1 MFKKLDKIYFYLL
14 HIWCYGVILLEGDFM
29 AYFLKKTNNKKG
41 TYLQIYSSFYDPQR
55 GHTAHKAYKPIG
67 YVHELQAKGIED
79 PISFYKEEVNRLNQ
93 EAKAEKNAKKEKQ
106 ISDDSPEK
114 LIGYFPM
121 KNIND
126 KLSVKKYIDLMQT
139 ATDFRFNVFDMT
151 SALVYARLV
160 QPCSKSRTYVE
171 VIPKLFESYDFS
183 LNQLY
188 DGLEYIGCEYEKII
202 EIYNHQIQQMYKF
215 DTSHTYFDCTN
226 FYFEID
232 KEDDFRK
239 KGPSKENRK
248 EPIVGLGLL
257 LDANQI
263 PIGMKLFPGNQ
274 SEKPVIRKVID
285 DLKKRNSVSGRTIQI
300 ADKGLNCA
308 ENIFHTLK
316 NGDGYIFSKS
326 VKQLP
331 EIERTWVLLSNDY
344 RDIKDDNGN
353 VLYRIKECVDEFEY
367 KFKDSETGKIKKF
380 KITEKR
386 IVTFNPK
393 LAKKQIYEINK
404 EVEKAKLLKAS
415 QAKRSEYGDSAKY
428 VIFTTADK
436 KGNDTNGKVKVTMND
451 DLIKKSLELAGYN
464 MLVTSEISMADKEI
478 YTAYHNLWR
487 IEESFRIMKSQ
498 LDARPVYL
506 QKKDTITGHFLIC
519 YLAVLLTRLLQFK
532 VLKNNYC
539 SEDLFEFVRD
549 FRVAKISERKYIN
562 LSRGTV
568 FIKNFAS
575 LCNLPLMSYFLSDGE
590 IKKML
595 SHRF

>member
-1 MFKKLDKIYFYLL
+1 MVLYYKRVTF
-14 HIWCYGVILLEGDFM
+14 V
-29 AYFLKKTNNKKG
+29 AYFLKKTINKKG
-41 TYLQIYSSFYDPQR
+41 TYLQIYSSFYDPER
-55 GHTAHKAYKPIG
+55 GHTAHKAYKPVG
-67 YVHELQAKGIED
+67 YVHELQAKGIDD
-79 PISFYKEEVNRLNQ
+79 PIAFYKEEVIKLNQ
-93 EAKAEKNAKKEKQ
+93 ELKAAKDAKKARQ

-139 ATDFRFNVFDMT
+139 ATDFRFNVFDMI

-160 QPCSKSRTYVE
+160 QPCSKAKTFDE
-171 VIPKLFESYDFS
+171 VIPKLFDSYGFS

-202 EIYNHQIQQMYKF
+202 EIYNHQIQQLYKF

-232 KEDDFRK
+232 KEDDFRR

-274 SEKPVIRKVID
+274 SEKPVIRNIIQ

-308 ENIFHTLK
+308 ENIFHALK

-331 EIERTWVLLSNDY
+331 EVEKTWLLLPNDY
-344 RDIKDDNGN
+344 RDVKNASGEVI
-353 VLYRIKECVDEFEY
+353 YRIKECVDEFEY
-367 KFKDSETGKIKKF
+367 KFRDSDTGSEKKF

-386 IVTFNPK
+386 IVTYNPK

-404 EVEKAKLLKAS
+404 EVEKARLLKAS
-415 QAKRSEYGDSAKY
+415 QAKKSEYGDSAKY

-436 KGNDTNGKVKVTMND
+436 KGNETDGKIKVTMNEE
-451 DLIKKSLELAGYN
+451 LIQKSLELAGYN
-464 MLVTSEISMADKEI
+464 MLVTSEIAMSDKDV
-478 YTAYHNLWR
+478 YDAYHNLWR

-506 QKKDTITGHFLIC
+506 QKENTIIGHFLIC

-532 VLKNNYC
+532 ILKNNYC
-539 SEDLFEFVRD
+539 SEDLFEFVHD
-549 FRVAKISERKYIN
+549 FRVAKISDRKYIN
-562 LSRGTV
+562 LSRGTT
-568 FIKNFAS
+568 FIKEFS
-575 LCNLPLMSYFLSDGE
+575 TLCNLPLTSYFLSEGE

>member
-1 MFKKLDKIYFYLL
+1 MVLYCKR
-14 HIWCYGVILLEGDFM
+14 VTFM
-29 AYFLKKTNNKKG
+29 AFFLKKTINKKG
-41 TYLQIYSSFYDPQR
+41 TYLQIYSSFYDPER
-55 GHTAHKAYKPIG
+55 GHTAHKAYKPVG
-67 YVHELQAKGIED
+67 YVHELQAKGIDD
-79 PISFYKEEVNRLNQ
+79 PVAFYKEEVIKLNQ
-93 EAKAEKNAKKEKQ
+93 ELRAAKDAKKARQ

-139 ATDFRFNVFDMT
+139 ATDFRFNVFDMI

-160 QPCSKSRTYVE
+160 HPCSKSKTFDE
-171 VIPKLFESYDFS
+171 VIPKLFDPYDFS

-232 KEDDFRK
+232 KEDNFRK
-239 KGPSKENRK
+239 KGPSKENKK

-263 PIGMKLFPGNQ
+263 PVGMKLFPGNQ
-274 SEKPVIRKVID
+274 SEKPVIRNIIQ

-308 ENIFHTLK
+308 ENIFHALK

-326 VKQLP
+326 VKMLP
-331 EIERTWVLLSNDY
+331 EIEKTWVLLP
-344 RDIKDDNGN
+344 NGYKN
-353 VLYRIKECVDEFEY
+353 VKNANGDVVYRIKECVDNFEY
-367 KFKDSETGKIKKF
+367 QFNDSETGKVKKF

-386 IVTFNPK
+386 IVTYNPK
-393 LAKKQIYEINK
+393 LAKKQIYEIRK
-404 EVEKAKLLKAS
+404 EVEKARLLKAS
-415 QAKRSEYGDSAKY
+415 QAKKSEYGDCAKY
-428 VIFTTADK
+428 VIFTAADK
-436 KGNDTNGKVKVTMND
+436 KGNETDGKIKVTMNEE
-451 DLIKKSLELAGYN
+451 LIKKSLELAGYN
-464 MLVTSEISMADKEI
+464 MLVTSEVSMSSKDV
-478 YTAYHNLWR
+478 YNAYHNLWR

-506 QKKDTITGHFLIC
+506 QKEDTITGHFLIC

-532 VLKNNYC
+532 ILKNNYC
-539 SEDLFEFVRD
+539 SEDLFEFVHD
-549 FRVAKISERKYIN
+549 FRVAKISDRKYIN
-562 LSRGTV
+562 LSRGTA
-568 FIKNFAS
+568 FIKEFSA
-575 LCNLPLMSYFLSDGE
+575 LCNLPLTSYFLNEGE

>member
-1 MFKKLDKIYFYLL
+1 
-14 HIWCYGVILLEGDFM
+14 M
-29 AYFLKKTNNKKG
+29 AYFLKKSNYKKG
-41 TYLQIYSSFYDPQR
+41 TYLQIYESFYDPER
-55 GHTAHKAYKPIG
+55 KGGAHRSYKALG
-67 YVHELQAKGIED
+67 YVHELQAKGIDD
-79 PISFYKEEVNRLNQ
+79 PVAFYKEEVIRLNQ
-93 EAKAEKNAKKEKQ
+93 QLKASRDIKKARQ
-106 ISDDSPEK
+106 ISDESPEK

-139 ATDFRFNVFDMT
+139 ATDFRFNVFDLI

-160 QPCSKSRTYVE
+160 QPCSKVKTFDE
-171 VIPKLFESYDFS
+171 VIPKLFDSYDFS

-232 KEDDFRK
+232 REDDFRR

-263 PIGMKLFPGNQ
+263 PVGMKLFLGNQ
-274 SEKPVIRKVID
+274 SEKPVIRNIIQN
-285 DLKKRNSVSGRTIQI
+285 LKERNSVSGRTIQI

-308 ENIFHTLK
+308 ENIFHARK

-326 VKQLP
+326 VKMLP
-331 EIERTWVLLSNDY
+331 EIEKTWVLLPNDY
-344 RDIKDDNGN
+344 MDVKNASGEVIC
-353 VLYRIKECVDEFEY
+353 RIKECVDDFEY
-367 KFKDSETGKIKKF
+367 KFKDSETGNEKRF
-380 KITEKR
+380 KIREKR
-386 IVTFNPK
+386 IVTYNPR

-404 EVEKAKLLKAS
+404 EVEKARLLKAS
-415 QAKRSEYGDSAKY
+415 QAKKSEYGDCAKY
-428 VIFTTADK
+428 VTFTPADK
-436 KGNDTNGKVKVTMND
+436 KGNETEGRIKVSINEE
-451 DLIKKSLELAGYN
+451 LIKKSLELAGYN
-464 MLVTSEISMADKEI
+464 MLVTSEISMSGRAVYD
-478 YTAYHNLWR
+478 AYHNLWR

-498 LDARPVYL
+498 LDARPIYL
-506 QKKDTITGHFLIC
+506 QKEDTIAGHFLIC

-532 VLKNNYC
+532 ILKNNYC
-539 SEDLFEFVRD
+539 SEDLFEFVHD
-549 FRVAKISERKYIN
+549 FRAAQISERKYIN
-562 LSRGTV
+562 LSRGTA
-568 FIKNFAS
+568 FIKDFAAF
-575 LCNLPLMSYFLSDGE
+575 CNLPLTSYFLNEGD

>member
-1 MFKKLDKIYFYLL
+1 
-14 HIWCYGVILLEGDFM
+14 M

-106 ISDDSPEK
+106 TSDDSPEK

-239 KGPSKENRK
+239 KGSSKENRK

-274 SEKPVIRKVID
+274 SEKPVIRKVIN
-285 DLKKRNSVSGRTIQI
+285 DLKKRNSISGRTIQI

-308 ENIFHTLK
+308 ENIFHALK

-344 RDIKDDNGN
+344 RDIKDDNGD

-367 KFKDSETGKIKKF
+367 KFKDSETGKVKKF

-393 LAKKQIYEINK
+393 LAKNQIYEINK
-404 EVEKAKLLKAS
+404 EIEKAKLLKAS

-428 VIFTTADK
+428 VISTTADK
-436 KGNDTNGKVKVTMND
+436 KGNDTNGKIKVTMND

-532 VLKNNYC
+532 ILKNNYC

>member
-1 MFKKLDKIYFYLL
+1 
-14 HIWCYGVILLEGDFM
+14 M

-274 SEKPVIRKVID
+274 SEKPVSRKVIN

-308 ENIFHTLK
+308 ENIFHALK

-344 RDIKDDNGN
+344 RDIKDANGN

-367 KFKDSETGKIKKF
+367 KFKDTETEKIKKF

-404 EVEKAKLLKAS
+404 EIEKAKLLKAS

-436 KGNDTNGKVKVTMND
+436 KGNDTNGKIKVTMND

-532 VLKNNYC
+532 ILKNNYC

>member
-1 MFKKLDKIYFYLL
+1 M
-14 HIWCYGVILLEGDFM
+14 
-29 AYFLKKTNNKKG
+29 
-41 TYLQIYSSFYDPQR
+41 
-55 GHTAHKAYKPIG
+55 
-67 YVHELQAKGIED
+67 
-79 PISFYKEEVNRLNQ
+79 NRLNQ

-160 QPCSKSRTYVE
+160 QPCSRSRTYVE

-232 KEDDFRK
+232 KEDNFRK

-285 DLKKRNSVSGRTIQI
+285 DLKERNSVSGRTIQI

-308 ENIFHTLK
+308 ENIFHALK

-344 RDIKDDNGN
+344 RDIKDDNGD

-404 EVEKAKLLKAS
+404 EIEKAKLLKAS

-436 KGNDTNGKVKVTMND
+436 KGNDTNGKIKVTMND

-532 VLKNNYC
+532 ILKNNYC

>member
-1 MFKKLDKIYFYLL
+1 
-14 HIWCYGVILLEGDFM
+14 M

-160 QPCSKSRTYVE
+160 QPYSKSRTYVE

-274 SEKPVIRKVID
+274 SEKPVIRKVIN

-308 ENIFHTLK
+308 ENIFHALK

-344 RDIKDDNGN
+344 RDIKDDNGD

-404 EVEKAKLLKAS
+404 EIEKTKLLKAS
-415 QAKRSEYGDSAKY
+415 QAKRSEYGASAKY

-436 KGNDTNGKVKVTMND
+436 KGNDTNGKIKVTMND

-532 VLKNNYC
+532 ILKNNYC

-595 SHRF
+595 SHRL

>member
-1 MFKKLDKIYFYLL
+1 
-14 HIWCYGVILLEGDFM
+14 M

-41 TYLQIYSSFYDPQR
+41 TYLQIYSSFYDPER

-67 YVHELQAKGIED
+67 YVHELQAKGIDD
-79 PISFYKEEVNRLNQ
+79 PITFYKEEVNKLNQ
-93 EAKAEKNAKKEKQ
+93 EANAAKAVKKAKQ

-139 ATDFRFNVFDMT
+139 ATDFRFNVFDMI

-160 QPCSKSRTYVE
+160 HPCSKAKTYDE
-171 VIPKLFESYDFS
+171 VIPKLFDSYDFS

-239 KGPSKENRK
+239 KGPSKENKK

-274 SEKPVIRKVID
+274 SEKPVIRKIID

-308 ENIFHTLK
+308 ENIYHALK

-331 EIERTWVLLSNDY
+331 EIERTWVLLPNDY
-344 RDIKDDNGN
+344 RDVKNANGD

-367 KFKDSETGKIKKF
+367 KFTDAETGTIKKY
-380 KITEKR
+380 KISEKR

-415 QAKRSEYGDSAKY
+415 QAKKSEYGDSAKY
-428 VIFTTADK
+428 VIFTTVDK
-436 KGNDTNGKVKVTMND
+436 KGNDTDGKVKVSMNE

-464 MLVTSEISMADKEI
+464 MLVTSELKMSDKDV
-478 YTAYHNLWR
+478 YDAYHNLWR
-487 IEESFRIMKSQ
+487 IEESFKIMKSQ

-506 QKKDTITGHFLIC
+506 QKEDTIIGHFLIC

-539 SEDLFEFVRD
+539 SEDLFDFIHD
-549 FRVAKISERKYIN
+549 FRVAKISDRKYLN
-562 LSRGTV
+562 LSRGTS
-568 FIKNFAS
+568 FIKAFAS
-575 LCNLPLMSYFLSDGE
+575 ICELPLTSYFLNEGE

>member
-1 MFKKLDKIYFYLL
+1 
-14 HIWCYGVILLEGDFM
+14 M

-160 QPCSKSRTYVE
+160 QPYSKSRTYVE

-274 SEKPVIRKVID
+274 SEKPVIRKVIN

-308 ENIFHTLK
+308 ENIFHALK

-344 RDIKDDNGN
+344 RDIKDDNGD

-404 EVEKAKLLKAS
+404 EIEKTKLLKAS
-415 QAKRSEYGDSAKY
+415 QAKRSEYGASAKY

-436 KGNDTNGKVKVTMND
+436 KGNDTNGKIKVTMND

-532 VLKNNYC
+532 ILKNNYC